1 MSVFF
6 RLLRRMNDP
15 VADEADRLERREFL
29 KLMGAGMGMFAVS
42 QIPFLGNAADND
54 WGTTGTLNAKPNGKS
69 VIVIGAGFA
78 GLAAAYELAA
88 AGFDVSVIEARNRV
102 SGRVLSTSDFV
113 KGKNIELG
121 GELIGS
127 NHHAWLHY
135 ASMFG
140 LEFIDVT
147 EDEELDAPIVLDGK
161 LLSSEEAAALWE
173 EMDAM
178 AKGMN
183 ADAEKVLDA
192 DQPWLSPDVLYADK
206 MTVDDWIQKQP
217 VSDMCKR
224 AMAMMLTNDNA
235 VDVKKQSYLGM
246 LAAIKGGEGDKYWT
260 DSEVYRCKSGNM
272 RLAQA
277 LAHHLGS
284 RVTLGLAATAIT
296 TTASGVTVK
305 CRDGR
310 TIDADEV
317 VLAVPPS
324 VWSKISMNVADDYK
338 VQMGTAL
345 KHFSRFEKPYWLENK
360 LSPFSLGNGAVGWTW
375 EGTDNQGDAPGY
387 CLTAFTGGPKAE
399 EVADMNEEARKAA
412 YATELEQRYPG
423 YKAGV
428 QEARPMLWSK
438 EPWTLAGYSFPAP
451 GQVTTVGRKLYEGI
465 GRLHFAGEHTS
476 MAFAG
481 YMNGGL
487 ESGRRVARQIVEKH
501 KTVPGPVPAAT
512 RS

>member
-1 MSVFF
+1 MSAFY
-6 RLLRRMNDP
+6 RILRRMNDP
-15 VADEADRLERREFL
+15 AAHEADRLARREFL
-29 KLMGAGMGMFAVS
+29 KMMAAGVGAFAVS
-42 QIPFLGNAADND
+42 QIPVLGNAASND

-88 AGFDVSVIEARNRV
+88 AGFDVTVLEARNRV
-102 SGRVLSTSDFV
+102 SGRVLSTGDFI
-113 KGKNIELG
+113 KGKTVELG

-127 NHHAWLHY
+127 NHHAWMHY
-135 ASMFG
+135 ASVFG

-147 EDEELDAPIVLDGK
+147 EDEELDAPIALDGK
-161 LLSSEEAAALWE
+161 LLGMEEAAALWE
-173 EMDAM
+173 EMDASL
-178 AKGMN
+178 KLMN
-183 ADAEKVLDA
+183 ADAEKVLDPT
-192 DQPWLSPDVLYADK
+192 QPWLSVDALFADK
-206 MTVDDWIQKQP
+206 MSVDDWIQKQP
-217 VSDMCKR
+217 VSDTCKR
-224 AMAMMLTNDNA
+224 ALAAMLTNDNA

-246 LAAIKGGEGDKYWT
+246 LSAIKGGEGDKYWT
-260 DSEVYRCKSGNM
+260 DSEVYRCKGGNM

-277 LAHHLGS
+277 LAHHLGK
-284 RVTLGLAATAIT
+284 RVNLGLAATSIV

-324 VWSKISMNVADDYK
+324 VWSKISMNVPDDYTT
-338 VQMGTAL
+338 QMGTAV
-345 KHFSRFEKPYWLENK
+345 KYFSRFETAFWLDNK
-360 LSPFSLGNGAVGWTW
+360 LSPYSIGNGVVGWTW
-375 EGTDNQGDAPGY
+375 DGTDNQGNEPGH
-387 CLTAFTGGPKAE
+387 CLTAFTGGPKAA
-399 EVADMNEEARKAA
+399 EVAEMGEDVRKAA
-412 YATELEQRYPG
+412 YSKELEQLYPG

-428 QEARPMLWSK
+428 KEARPMLWPK

-451 GQVTTVGRKLYEGI
+451 GQVTTVARKLHEGI

-487 ESGRRVARQIVEKH
+487 ESGRRVARQIVEKNRA
-501 KTVPGPVPAAT
+501 TAVPVPAAIPA
-512 RS
+512 